1 MGYTRHSHS
10 LQREVSPRP
19 TVSGLGYPEG
29 LGTQPFGKAGA
40 ISRFPK
46 SILSSQ
52 RVVVKDSFY

>member
-10 LQREVSPRP
+10 LQREGSTRP

-29 LGTQPFGKAGA
+29 LGTWPLGKAGA
-40 ISRFPK
+40 ISRFTK

-52 RVVVKDSFY
+52 KVVVKDIFY